1 MRSPPAPYAPQAP
14 PHHTGTPRT
23 TPPLLPLLLLLLL
36 HPLSTAAA
44 PPPLKTALVL
54 SGGGAKG
61 AYEVGVLE
69 ALCEHPLLAN
79 SWSIIT
85 GTSIGAMNA
94 GALAQ
99 FAPADQCTDGL
110 AAMNGY
116 WKR

>member
-1 MRSPPAPYAPQAP
+1 MRSPSSKPP
-14 PHHTGTPRT
+14 PHHTARKPRT

-36 HPLSTAAA
+36 HPSTAAA

-110 AAMNGY
+110 AAMTGY